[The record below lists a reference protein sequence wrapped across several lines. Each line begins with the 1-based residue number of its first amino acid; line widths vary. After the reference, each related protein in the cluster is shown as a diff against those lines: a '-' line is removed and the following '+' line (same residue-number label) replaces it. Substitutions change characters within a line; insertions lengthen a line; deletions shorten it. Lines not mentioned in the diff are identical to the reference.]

1 MLDEIIERYQKQY
14 DDAVVRN
21 ENSSPNK
28 SDMNSLIEYY
38 MSMSEYTTLE
48 CVLKSL
54 RKLKG
59 EFNKWDMKLLV
70 SIKRVK
76 IV

>member
-1 MLDEIIERYQKQY
+1 MNLKMLDEIIEKYQKQY

-21 ENSSPNK
+21 ENSSPSK

-59 EFNKWDMKLLV
+59 EFNK
-70 SIKRVK
+70 
-76 IV
+76 